1 MTAVIPSPDW
11 FVGVTN
17 VSLCQN
23 NVWVSELTVPLSLY
37 DAGTDNGLTFTS
49 PNWETSPRDPVK
61 MISSQSPNHPAA
73 SFYYPDL
80 DSLPVI
86 ATYTFTKIEQFST
99 IDSLKSDKCIS
110 EVLDANTKNE
120 KHFEKKENV
129 TNSHKLAEDN
139 FVTIT
144 SFDVT
149 VKHPL
154 TDINSRG
161 GRNKTSGKANFQKF
175 RMNVL

>member
-1 MTAVIPSPDW
+1 MTAVVPSPDW
-11 FVGVTN
+11 FVGVN
-17 VSLCQN
+17 NLSLCQN
-23 NVWVSELTVPLSLY
+23 NIWVSELTVPLSLY

-86 ATYTFTKIEQFST
+86 ATYTFIKIKQFST
-99 IDSLKSDKCIS
+99 TDLLKSDKCTS
-110 EVLDANTKNE
+110 EILDAESKNE
-120 KHFEKKENV
+120 KHFEKEENV
-129 TNSHKLAEDN
+129 TNSNKLAEDN

-144 SFDVT
+144 TFDVT

-154 TDINSRG
+154 TDVKVRG
-161 GRNKTSGKANFQKF
+161 ARNKTAGNK
-175 RMNVL
+175 RYL